1 MGLEVMELFK
11 RGWLQQVLGEV
22 VAAFTPDTRS
32 RSAAEANALPTP
44 RARARRYLKGIF
56 RETGLLY
63 GTPKGVAEAKDPKE
77 ALFAAVV
84 KTLAHVALDVA
95 VLADAAPAPRKEQ
108 LLLLFAATFGE
119 LGDAAD
125 IHRRIE
131 QAGRSWPVPPRVW
144 ARVEERVEQQAL
156 TVTGDPYF
164 GLVLHNG
171 ALYADAQLFGR
182 LALAYFSRAKF
193 PTEAAARR
201 RRFSAGQKAVLVE
214 VLIGLVCAERQP
226 SLRARRAILGQIDD
240 LRLPDEEAAS
250 VREFARQAFERPPS
264 MKKVVKGVRSRDS
277 KRFLLEQV
285 VLASLVDGRRSA
297 REVAWMRELGVAL
310 GVSKEE
316 VHAVELQMAE
326 FYRNNR
332 QVVDVFTVAAGADVM
347 GEELVDSMQRALEK
361 NFRRLLKEVKETG
374 ELSVLLARAAAGHKL
389 TREERKAMR
398 AQLID
403 VAKAIPA
410 LAIFAAPGGILLL
423 IALAKVLP
431 FSLLPSSFQ
440 DEPEDGGGGGREQ
453 AG

>member
-1 MGLEVMELFK
+1 MELGK
-11 RGWLQQVLGEV
+11 RGWLQQTLSEV
-22 VAAFTPDTRS
+22 VAGFTPDTRS
-32 RSAAEANALPTP
+32 RAAAEALALKRP
-44 RARARRYLKGIF
+44 RARARRYLRGIF

-63 GTPKGVAEAKDPKE
+63 GTPKGIAEAKDPNN

-84 KTLAHVALDVA
+84 RTLATVALDVA
-95 VLADAAPAPRKEQ
+95 VLAEAAPAPRKEQ

-119 LGDAAD
+119 LDEAAD

-131 QAGRSWPVPPRVW
+131 QASKAWPIPPRVW
-144 ARVEERVEQQAL
+144 TKVEEQVEQQAL

-182 LALAYFSRAKF
+182 LALAYFSRARF

-201 RRFSAGQKAVLVE
+201 RRFSASQKALLVE
-214 VLIGLVCAERQP
+214 VLVGLVSAERRP
-226 SLRARRAILGQIDD
+226 AFRARRAIVRQIDD
-240 LRLPDEEAAS
+240 LHLPPEESARA
-250 VREFARQAFERPPS
+250 RDFAQRAFERPPS

-297 REVAWMRELGVAL
+297 REVTWMKELAEVLGV
-310 GVSKEE
+310 KPDE
-316 VHAVELQMAE
+316 VKAIELEMAE
-326 FYRNNR
+326 FYRHNR
-332 QVVDVFTVAAGADVM
+332 QVVDVFTVSAGADVL

-361 NFRRLLKEVKETG
+361 NFKRLLKEVKETG
-374 ELSVLLARAAAGHKL
+374 ELSRLLARAARGEQL
-389 TREERKAMR
+389 SREERKAMR

-403 VAKAIPA
+403 VAKVIPA
-410 LAIFAAPGGILLL
+410 LAIFAAPGGVLLL

-431 FSLLPSSFQ
+431 FNVLPSAFQ
-440 DEPEDGGGGGREQ
+440 EEPDEPEPGGGSER